1 MPAATLHPSSQ
12 PGPAADAASD
22 RILMSR
28 VTRGDADAFEEIY
41 RRHHRRVH
49 LQARKLC
56 ASNELAEEVTQ
67 ETFLALW
74 RGAHLYRSDRGS
86 LTSWLS
92 GMVRNRAIDAW
103 RRSVCRPTEVAVS
116 EAGDGQLEAQSETSA
131 EGLERVA
138 IMALIAELPVDQRE
152 AVFLAFFGD
161 LTHSE
166 IAIRTD
172 QPLGTVKS
180 RIRLGL
186 AKLRGGAAAAGMGYD
201 KALPA

>member
-1 MPAATLHPSSQ
+1 MPAATIDRPTHPA
-12 PGPAADAASD
+12 PEAASTCD
-22 RILMSR
+22 RTLMGR

-41 RRHHRRVH
+41 RRHNRRVL

-56 ASNELAEEVTQ
+56 ASQELAEEVTQ

-74 RGAHLYRSDRGS
+74 RGAHLYRPDRGS
-86 LTSWLS
+86 LASWLS

-103 RRSVCRPTEVAVS
+103 RRSACRPTEVAVS
-116 EAGDGQLEAQSETSA
+116 EAGERQLEAQSGTSA

-138 IMALIAELPVDQRE
+138 IMTLIADLPAEQRE

-166 IAIRTD
+166 IALRTD

-186 AKLRGGAAAAGMGYD
+186 AKLRGGAVAAGMGYD